1 MVSGT
6 KGIKDPVDPKKTESF
21 STMVAKDKGKEEF
34 NCRPTPAFI
43 SAAWTALFIGMVSY
57 CIGLW
62 NSDLWLNEK
71 GYYFTL
77 LLFGLFSVVS
87 VQKSVRDRQE
97 GVPVTEA
104 YYGISWF
111 TTIASM
117 LLLIIGLWHADME
130 LSEKGFYGMSFAL
143 SLFAA
148 VAVQKNTR
156 DVKWHERK
164 EK

>member
-1 MVSGT
+1 METQDLKS
-6 KGIKDPVDPKKTESF
+6 KKPVNSPFTVRETSNKK
-21 STMVAKDKGKEEF
+21 KEF
-34 NCRPTPAFI
+34 DCKPTAAFI
-43 SAAWTALFIGMVSY
+43 SASWTALFIGMVAY

-62 NSDLWLNEK
+62 NVDSHYMELNEK
-71 GYYFTL
+71 GYYFTI

-87 VQKSVRDRQE
+87 VQKSVRDRLE
-97 GVPVTEA
+97 GIPVTDI

-111 TTIASM
+111 TTIASI
-117 LLLIIGLWHADME
+117 LLLIIGLWNATID

-156 DVKWHERK
+156 DVKFIERVVSK
-164 EK
+164 